1 MLESLFAGVSL
12 SATPVTVALL
22 IVNIGASLFTL
33 LAAPDLIGRYSM
45 RPYAIVRGEWDRSL
59 TGSFLHGGF
68 WHLAFNMWALL
79 LFGALLEGQVFGPVK
94 FAILYF
100 GSDLCASGLSIW
112 RHKDDPQYS
121 AVGAS
126 GAISGVILSYCLFAP
141 LSQLYVFFVPMPAI
155 VFAALYIGGSTYMMR
170 KEGGARGGIA
180 HEAHLGGALGGIVL
194 TLILEPRAAQIFWT
208 TLFG

>member
-1 MLESLFAGVSL
+1 MIQSLFAGL
-12 SATPVTVALL
+12 SVDATPITLALL
-22 IVNIGASLFTL
+22 IVNVGASAFTL
-33 LAAPDLIGRYSM
+33 MAAPDLIGRFSM
-45 RPYAIVRGEWDRSL
+45 RPYAIVRGEWDRAI

-79 LFGALLEGQVFGPVK
+79 LFGTLLEAQIFGPIK

-112 RHKDDPQYS
+112 RHRDDPNYS

-141 LSQLYVFFVPMPAI
+141 LSQLYVFFIPMPADR
-155 VFAALYIGGSTYMMR
+155 FRRALHRRIDVHDAQRGR
-170 KEGGARGGIA
+170 RAWRHRARS
-180 HEAHLGGALGGIVL
+180 ALGRGNRWYRSD
-194 TLILEPRAAQIFWT
+194 TD
-208 TLFG
+208 FGA

>member
-1 MLESLFAGVSL
+1 MIQSLLGGL
-12 SATPVTVALL
+12 SPDGTPVTIALL
-22 IVNIGASLFTL
+22 VLNIGASLFTL
-33 LAAPDLIGRYSM
+33 MAAPDLIGRFSM
-45 RPYAIVRGEWDRSL
+45 RPYAIVRGEWDRAV

-68 WHLAFNMWALL
+68 LHLAFNMWALL
-79 LFGALLEGQVFGPVK
+79 LFGALLESQVFGPVK

-112 RHKDDPQYS
+112 RHRDDPQYS

-126 GAISGVILSYCLFAP
+126 GAISGVVLSYCLFLP

-155 VFAALYIGGSTYMMR
+155 VFAALYIGGSIYMMR

-194 TLILEPRAAQIFWT
+194 TLVLEPRAALIFWQ
-208 TLFG
+208 TLTG